1 MNIYGDNPAEEFS
14 LMENDEKFSQRI
26 KQIENIVNSA
36 IKEIKENNEWTKL
49 SSKWYDKQTSK
60 DARLIIYEIQNHP
73 NIVTICRGIASKNVL
88 NNTTVLYKWVD
99 VSEKIKFGPEA
110 NVCKLLTGNNYEKF
124 IEWIWHRSIPDG
136 LSYYDLMSLFGV
148 FQGIEKDNRWFKF
161 PRRKLIAK
169 IEQPARKIYRIIDYF
184 IKENLAVAYFDR
196 NTYSFYIKWSF
207 KEKNILP
214 CKQYSENDW
223 QGIIEKFEFQGNG
236 FSSISDSDFGV
247 DILKSAMITHAKN
260 FFNNIPDGYDNEKK
274 EYLDGIESII
284 EEYRINLSAQNE

>member
-110 NVCKLLTGNNYEKF
+110 NVCKLLIMK
-124 IEWIWHRSIPDG
+124 
-136 LSYYDLMSLFGV
+136 
-148 FQGIEKDNRWFKF
+148 
-161 PRRKLIAK
+161 
-169 IEQPARKIYRIIDYF
+169 
-184 IKENLAVAYFDR
+184 NL
-196 NTYSFYIKWSF
+196 
-207 KEKNILP
+207 
-214 CKQYSENDW
+214 
-223 QGIIEKFEFQGNG
+223 
-236 FSSISDSDFGV
+236 
-247 DILKSAMITHAKN
+247 
-260 FFNNIPDGYDNEKK
+260 
-274 EYLDGIESII
+274 
-284 EEYRINLSAQNE
+284 